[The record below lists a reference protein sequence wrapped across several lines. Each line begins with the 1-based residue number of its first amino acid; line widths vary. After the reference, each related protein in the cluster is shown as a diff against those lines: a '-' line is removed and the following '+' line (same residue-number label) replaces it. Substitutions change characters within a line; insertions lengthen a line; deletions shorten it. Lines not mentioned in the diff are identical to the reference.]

1 MITDEEFSALIAEAA
16 ETIPEP
22 TGANAILAAARV
34 EIDFPLVASPIA
46 KARRHPRGFALS
58 ALGAAAVLAIV
69 IAVAVS
75 SSSSSPSSSSSSPAN
90 IAHGAFPRQALGQYA
105 AVGRAA
111 LPIAPGVT
119 RSSAATSSTSGTASA
134 SSQKIITT
142 GTLSLVVDKSALA
155 HVVAELQ
162 AIASS
167 LGGYV
172 STSSVALAGSSRG
185 GTVVLGIPAGVF
197 QKAVSE
203 AEALG
208 TLKHLSTTATN
219 VTGQVADLGAQVSA
233 LEAAR
238 TQLEAL
244 FARAGTIPAL
254 LSVQNEITSVQ
265 SQIQQLQAQ
274 QRVLANEVSFSSL
287 TVALAVPSATH
298 VLAPPSSRF
307 SSAWHQ
313 AVSRVE
319 NGLSTLLA
327 ESGIVLFSV
336 VLLVLIGLLVLF
348 GGRLL
353 WSFVRRRLV

>member
-1 MITDEEFSALIAEAA
+1 MITDGEFSALITEAA

-22 TGANAILAAARV
+22 TAADAILAAARV
-34 EIDFPLVASPIA
+34 EIDPPSVASPIA
-46 KARRHPRGFALS
+46 KVRRHPRGFAIS

-69 IAVAVS
+69 IAVAA
-75 SSSSSPSSSSSSPAN
+75 SSSSSPSRITHRAPDAAPAY
-90 IAHGAFPRQALGQYA
+90 GEALQKTA
-105 AVGRAA
+105 RVTA
-111 LPIAPGVT
+111 GVT
-119 RSSAATSSTSGTASA
+119 KNVTSSA
-134 SSQKIITT
+134 SSTAAAGSQDIITT
-142 GTLSLVVDKSALA
+142 GTLSLVVHESALG

-162 AIASS
+162 AIATS

-185 GTVVLGIPAGVF
+185 GTVVLGVPAGEF
-197 QKAVSE
+197 EKAVSE
-203 AEALG
+203 AESLG
-208 TLKHLSTTATN
+208 TLKHLSTTATD

-244 FARAGTIPAL
+244 FARAGTIQAL

-274 QRVLANEVSFSSL
+274 QRVLANEISFSSL
-287 TVALAVPSATH
+287 TVALAMPSATH
-298 VLAPPSSRF
+298 ASAPSRF
-307 SSAWHQ
+307 SKAWHQ
-313 AVSRVE
+313 AVSHVE
-319 NGLSTLLA
+319 GGLATLLA
-327 ESGIVLFSV
+327 DSGIVLFSV
-336 VLLVLIGLLVLF
+336 VLLVVLGLIVLF

>member
-1 MITDEEFSALIAEAA
+1 MMTDEEFSALIAAAA

-22 TGANAILAAARV
+22 TGADAILAAARV
-34 EIDFPLVASPIA
+34 EIDPPSVALPIA
-46 KARRHPRGFALS
+46 KARRHPRGFAIS

-75 SSSSSPSSSSSSPAN
+75 SSSSPPSIAHRAISPS
-90 IAHGAFPRQALGQYA
+90 ALGLA
-105 AVGRAA
+105 AAPAFGEGQTAA
-111 LPIAPGVT
+111 GVT
-119 RSSAATSSTSGTASA
+119 ESNDTYSASSTASA
-134 SSQKIITT
+134 GSQKIITT
-142 GTLSLVVDKSALA
+142 GALSLVVDESALG
-155 HVVAELQ
+155 HVIAELQ
-162 AIASS
+162 AIATS

-185 GTVVLGIPAGVF
+185 GTVVLDVPAGEF

-203 AEALG
+203 AESLG
-208 TLKHLSTTATN
+208 TLKHLSTTATD

-244 FARAGTIPAL
+244 FARAGTIQAL

-274 QRVLANEVSFSSL
+274 QRVLANEISFSSL
-287 TVALAVPSATH
+287 TVALAMPSATH
-298 VLAPPSSRF
+298 VSAPSRF
-307 SSAWHQ
+307 SKAWHQ
-313 AVSRVE
+313 AVSHVE
-319 NGLSTLLA
+319 GGLSTLLA
-327 ESGIVLFSV
+327 DSGIVLFSV
-336 VLLVLIGLLVLF
+336 VLIVLIGLLVLF

>member
-1 MITDEEFSALIAEAA
+1 MMTDEEFSALIAAAA

-22 TGANAILAAARV
+22 TGADAILAAARV
-34 EIDFPLVASPIA
+34 EIDPPSVALPIA
-46 KARRHPRGFALS
+46 KARRHPRGFAIS

-75 SSSSSPSSSSSSPAN
+75 SSSSPPSIAHRAISPS
-90 IAHGAFPRQALGQYA
+90 ALGLA
-105 AVGRAA
+105 AAPAFGEGQTAA
-111 LPIAPGVT
+111 GVT
-119 RSSAATSSTSGTASA
+119 KSNDTYSASSTASA
-134 SSQKIITT
+134 GSQKIITT
-142 GTLSLVVDKSALA
+142 GALSLVVDESALG
-155 HVVAELQ
+155 HVIAELQ
-162 AIASS
+162 AIATS

-185 GTVVLGIPAGVF
+185 GTVVLDVPAGEF

-203 AEALG
+203 AESLG
-208 TLKHLSTTATN
+208 TLKHLSTTATD

-244 FARAGTIPAL
+244 FARAGTIQAL

-274 QRVLANEVSFSSL
+274 QRVLANEISFSSL
-287 TVALAVPSATH
+287 TVALAMPSATH
-298 VLAPPSSRF
+298 VSAPSRF
-307 SSAWHQ
+307 SKAWHQ
-313 AVSRVE
+313 AVSHVE
-319 NGLSTLLA
+319 GGLSTLLA
-327 ESGIVLFSV
+327 DSGIVLFSV
-336 VLLVLIGLLVLF
+336 VLIVLIGLLVLF

>member
-1 MITDEEFSALIAEAA
+1 MITDGEFSALIAEAA

-22 TGANAILAAARV
+22 TGADAILAAARV
-34 EIDFPLVASPIA
+34 EIDPPSVASPIA
-46 KARRHPRGFALS
+46 KVRRHPRGFAIS
-58 ALGAAAVLAIV
+58 ALGAAAVLAILT
-69 IAVAVS
+69 AVAVS
-75 SSSSSPSSSSSSPAN
+75 SSSSPPSIAHRASSPS
-90 IAHGAFPRQALGQYA
+90 ALGLGGAPALGEVQIA
-105 AVGRAA
+105 A
-111 LPIAPGVT
+111 GVT
-119 RSSAATSSTSGTASA
+119 NSNDTYSASSTTQSA

-142 GTLSLVVDKSALA
+142 GTLSLVVHERALG

-162 AIASS
+162 AIATS

-172 STSSVALAGSSRG
+172 STSNVALAGSSRG
-185 GTVVLGIPAGVF
+185 GTVVLGVPAGEF

-203 AEALG
+203 AESLG
-208 TLKHLSTTATN
+208 TLKHLSTTATD

-244 FARAGTIPAL
+244 FARAGTIQAL

-274 QRVLANEVSFSSL
+274 QRVLANEISFSSL
-287 TVALAVPSATH
+287 TVALAMPSATH
-298 VLAPPSSRF
+298 ASAPSRF
-307 SSAWHQ
+307 SKAWHQ
-313 AVSRVE
+313 AVSHVE
-319 NGLSTLLA
+319 GGLSTLLA
-327 ESGIVLFSV
+327 DSGIVLFSV
-336 VLLVLIGLLVLF
+336 VLLIVLGLLVLF

>member
-1 MITDEEFSALIAEAA
+1 MITDGEFSALIAEAA

-22 TGANAILAAARV
+22 TGADAILAAARV
-34 EIDFPLVASPIA
+34 EIDPPSVASPIA
-46 KARRHPRGFALS
+46 KVRRHPRGFAIS
-58 ALGAAAVLAIV
+58 ALGAAAVLAILT
-69 IAVAVS
+69 AVAVS
-75 SSSSSPSSSSSSPAN
+75 SSSSPPSIAHRASSPS
-90 IAHGAFPRQALGQYA
+90 ALGLGA
-105 AVGRAA
+105 PAFGRGQTMA
-111 LPIAPGVT
+111 GVT
-119 RSSAATSSTSGTASA
+119 RVKDTSSASSTTQSA

-142 GTLSLVVDKSALA
+142 GTLSLVVHERALG

-162 AIASS
+162 AIATS

-172 STSSVALAGSSRG
+172 STSNVALAGSSRG
-185 GTVVLGIPAGVF
+185 GTVVLGVPAGEF

-203 AEALG
+203 AESLG
-208 TLKHLSTTATN
+208 TLKHLSTTATD

-244 FARAGTIPAL
+244 FARAGTIQAL

-274 QRVLANEVSFSSL
+274 QRVLANEISFSSL
-287 TVALAVPSATH
+287 TVALAMPSATH
-298 VLAPPSSRF
+298 ASAPSRF
-307 SSAWHQ
+307 SKAWHQ
-313 AVSRVE
+313 AVSHVE
-319 NGLSTLLA
+319 GGLSTLLA
-327 ESGIVLFSV
+327 DSGIVLFSV
-336 VLLVLIGLLVLF
+336 VLLVVIGLFVLF

>member
-1 MITDEEFSALIAEAA
+1 
-16 ETIPEP
+16 
-22 TGANAILAAARV
+22 
-34 EIDFPLVASPIA
+34 
-46 KARRHPRGFALS
+46 
-58 ALGAAAVLAIV
+58 
-69 IAVAVS
+69 VS
-75 SSSSSPSSSSSSPAN
+75 SSSSPPS
-90 IAHGAFPRQALGQYA
+90 IAHSAIPPSAFRLKAAPAFGATQASA
-105 AVGRAA
+105 AGS
-111 LPIAPGVT
+111 T
-119 RSSAATSSTSGTASA
+119 NSNATSSASSTASA
-134 SSQKIITT
+134 GSQKIITT
-142 GTLSLVVDKSALA
+142 GTLSLVVDKSALG

-162 AIASS
+162 AIATS

-185 GTVVLGIPAGVF
+185 GTVVLGVPAGEF

-203 AEALG
+203 AESLG

-244 FARAGTIPAL
+244 FARAGTIQAL

-274 QRVLANEVSFSSL
+274 QRVLANEISFSSL
-287 TVALAVPSATH
+287 TVALAMPSPTH
-298 VLAPPSSRF
+298 ASAPSRF
-307 SSAWHQ
+307 STAWRQ
-313 AVSRVE
+313 AVSHVE
-319 NGLSTLLA
+319 GGLSTLLA
-327 ESGIVLFSV
+327 DSGIVLFSV
-336 VLLVLIGLLVLF
+336 VLIVVIGLFVLF

>member
-1 MITDEEFSALIAEAA
+1 MITDGEFSALIAEAA

-22 TGANAILAAARV
+22 TGADAILAAARV
-34 EIDFPLVASPIA
+34 EIDPPSVASPIA
-46 KARRHPRGFALS
+46 KARRHPRGFAIS

-75 SSSSSPSSSSSSPAN
+75 SSSSPPSIAHRAISPS
-90 IAHGAFPRQALGQYA
+90 ALGLA
-105 AVGRAA
+105 AAPAFGEGQTAA
-111 LPIAPGVT
+111 GVT
-119 RSSAATSSTSGTASA
+119 KSNDTYSASSTASA
-134 SSQKIITT
+134 GSQKIITT
-142 GTLSLVVDKSALA
+142 GALSLVVDESALG
-155 HVVAELQ
+155 HVIAELQ
-162 AIASS
+162 AIATS

-185 GTVVLGIPAGVF
+185 GTVVLGVPAGEF
-197 QKAVSE
+197 EKAVSE
-203 AEALG
+203 AESLG

-219 VTGQVADLGAQVSA
+219 VTGQVADLGAQVNA

-238 TQLEAL
+238 AQLEAL

-274 QRVLANEVSFSSL
+274 QRVLANEISFSSL
-287 TVALAVPSATH
+287 TVALAMPSATH
-298 VLAPPSSRF
+298 ASAPSRF
-307 SSAWHQ
+307 SKAWHQ
-313 AVSRVE
+313 AVSHVE
-319 NGLSTLLA
+319 GGLSTLLA
-327 ESGIVLFSV
+327 DSGIVLFSV
-336 VLLVLIGLLVLF
+336 VLLIVLGLLVLF

>member
-1 MITDEEFSALIAEAA
+1 MITDGEFSALITEAA

-34 EIDFPLVASPIA
+34 ETDFPMVASPIA
-46 KARRHPRGFALS
+46 KVRRHPRGFAIS
-58 ALGAAAVLAIV
+58 ALGAAAALAIS

-75 SSSSSPSSSSSSPAN
+75 LSSSPPNVAS
-90 IAHGAFPRQALGQYA
+90 HAFPRSALGLVATPGYGGAQTSA
-105 AVGRAA
+105 
-111 LPIAPGVT
+111 GVT
-119 RSSAATSSTSGTASA
+119 NANTATSSTSSTASE
-134 SSQKIITT
+134 SSQKIVTT
-142 GTLSLVVDKSALA
+142 GRLSLVVDESALG

-172 STSSVALAGSSRG
+172 STSNVALAGSSRG
-185 GTVVLGIPAGVF
+185 GTVVLGVPAGEF
-197 QKAVSE
+197 QKAVRE
-203 AEALG
+203 AESLG
-208 TLKHLSTTATN
+208 TLKHLSTTATD

-274 QRVLANEVSFSSL
+274 QRVLANEISFSSL
-287 TVALAVPSATH
+287 TVALDTSRATH
-298 VLAPPSSRF
+298 ASAPGRF
-307 SSAWHQ
+307 SKAWHE
-313 AVSRVE
+313 AVSHVE
-319 NGLSTLLA
+319 DGLATLVA
-327 ESGIVLFSV
+327 DSGIVLFS
-336 VLLVLIGLLVLF
+336 LVLFVVIGLLLLF

-353 WSFVRRRLV
+353 WSFIRRRLV